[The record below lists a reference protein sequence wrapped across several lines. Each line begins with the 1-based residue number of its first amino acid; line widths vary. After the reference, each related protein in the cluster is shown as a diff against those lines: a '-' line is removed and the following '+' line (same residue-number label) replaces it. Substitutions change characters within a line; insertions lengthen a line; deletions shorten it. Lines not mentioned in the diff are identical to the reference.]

1 MVRTITSFQITSPQ
15 SLKKYTISILA
26 DRRLACSCKC
36 FEFKGSCYHTS
47 MHTIPAMVDYY
58 LSKVTATENEAV
70 EPEYVSTKLELLF
83 A

>member
-1 MVRTITSFQITSPQ
+1 
-15 SLKKYTISILA
+15 
-26 DRRLACSCKC
+26 
-36 FEFKGSCYHTS
+36 